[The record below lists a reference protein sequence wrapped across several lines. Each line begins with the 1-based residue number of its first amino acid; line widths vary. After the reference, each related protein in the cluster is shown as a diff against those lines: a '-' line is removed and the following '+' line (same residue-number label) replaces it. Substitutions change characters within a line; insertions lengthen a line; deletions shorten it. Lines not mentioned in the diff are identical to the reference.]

1 MNVSVVIPNYN
12 GARFLNECL
21 KSINRKSILEIIVI
35 DNGSSDESVEIIL
48 ENHPDV
54 ILIQNKKNY
63 GFAKAVNQ
71 GILKANGEYVFLF
84 NNDAILADEYVISR
98 LVNEIETD
106 DNIFSVSCKM
116 IQWPDKSLIDDAG
129 DEYTILGWTKR
140 VGYGKSIENYTK
152 SRDTFSACAGAALY
166 KRSLLIDV
174 GLFDG
179 EFFAYMEDVDLS
191 FRARLSGYN
200 IRYCAD
206 ALVYH
211 YGSGTSGSQYNSFK
225 TRIAAKN
232 NIFVVYKN
240 MVWPILLVNFI
251 FLCFG
256 FFIKTLFFMK
266 KGYGKLYLSGLKE
279 GFKKRSKV
287 SRRKFKSSEIRY
299 YIDVELFMIKNT
311 FKFLFY

>member
-12 GARFLNECL
+12 GMRFLNECL
-21 KSINRKSILEIIVI
+21 NSINYNSILEVIIV
-35 DNGSSDESVEIIL
+35 DNGSSDGSVEFIL
-48 ENHPDV
+48 ENYPDV
-54 ILIQNKKNY
+54 ILIKNDMNC

-71 GILKANGEYVFLF
+71 GIQKAKGDYVFLF
-84 NNDAILADEYVISR
+84 NNDAILADDDVINK
-98 LVNEIETD
+98 LVHEIESTE
-106 DNIFSVSCKM
+106 NIFSVSAKM
-116 IQWPDKSLIDDAG
+116 IQLCNKNLIDDAG

-140 VGYGKSIENYTK
+140 VGYGKSVDNYSK
-152 SRDTFSACAGAALY
+152 SRNIFSACAGAALY
-166 KRSLLIDV
+166 NKSALLKL
-174 GLFDG
+174 GLFDE

-206 ALVYH
+206 AYVYH

-232 NIFVVYKN
+232 NVFVVYKN
-240 MVWPILLVNFI
+240 MVWPILMINFI

-256 FFIKTLFFMK
+256 FLIKLLFFIK
-266 KGYGKLYLSGLKE
+266 KGHGQIYLSGLKE
-279 GFKKRSKV
+279 GFKNRSKV
-287 SRRKFKSSEIRY
+287 SRRKFKVSEFKN
-299 YIDVELFMIKNT
+299 YINVEWFMVKNT